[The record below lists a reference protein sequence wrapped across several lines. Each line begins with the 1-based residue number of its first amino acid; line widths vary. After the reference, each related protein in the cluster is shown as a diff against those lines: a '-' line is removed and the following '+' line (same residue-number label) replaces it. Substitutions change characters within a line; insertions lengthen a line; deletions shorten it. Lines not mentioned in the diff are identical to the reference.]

1 MNVNREKFSLKRP
14 LVWLVLFTISFIVH
28 AIISWRVGNDI
39 DNPRYG
45 TEDVEINI
53 TLADPPKPQPL
64 ERPPPEDT
72 LEFEE
77 EFEIEPP
84 DMLIAPQAVTPPPP
98 DVPLLLRA
106 DAGGM
111 TGFELANPVSAL
123 PLGAGFG
130 TAGFGRGIGNAL
142 GNSSNRFAAYVSG
155 LRNAGLDVVFVID
168 ATGSMSWAIDE
179 VKDRIH
185 DIVQTV
191 RTLVPAARFGLVAF
205 RDRKDPEFVVRSQ
218 QLTYSTAKLRR
229 FLDPLEAKG
238 GGDQYEDISEG
249 VMVGVEE
256 SGWRA
261 GARRI
266 MIIVGDAPPRP
277 GKVGGL
283 IRRIENF
290 AAIGGTVS
298 TLDIGPQANPG
309 LIEAQI
315 GRKIDRALY
324 RNAPLYEFQVM
335 ADAGG
340 GDAATLDG
348 DVKITKRLITLI
360 MGEQFANEMRALL
373 EVI

>member
-1 MNVNREKFSLKRP
+1 MKRLIIWPVLLSISL
-14 LVWLVLFTISFIVH
+14 LAH
-28 AIISWRVGNDI
+28 AIISWRVGQNI
-39 DNPRYG
+39 DNPVGSTRN
-45 TEDVEINI
+45 VEINI
-53 TLADPPKPQPL
+53 TLADPPKPKPV
-64 ERPPPEDT
+64 ERPPPEDS

-98 DVPLLLRA
+98 DVPLALRA
-106 DAGGM
+106 ESGGM
-111 TGFELANPVSAL
+111 TGFELTNPVSAL
-123 PLGAGFG
+123 PLGGGFG

-142 GNSSNRFAAYVSG
+142 GNSTNRFAAYVSG

-168 ATGSMSWAIDE
+168 ATGSMAWAIDE
-179 VKDRIH
+179 VKERIH

-191 RTLVPAARFGLVAF
+191 RTLVPIARFGFVAF
-205 RDRKDPEFVVRSQ
+205 RDRNDPEFIVRSQ
-218 QLTYSTAKLRR
+218 PLTYSTAKLRR
-229 FLDPLEAKG
+229 FLDPLEAFG
-238 GGDQYEDISEG
+238 GGDQYEEISLGVAEG
-249 VMVGVEE
+249 IER

-266 MIIVGDAPPRP
+266 LIIIGDAPPRP
-277 GKVGGL
+277 ANLSSL

-290 AAIGGTVS
+290 AEIGGTVS

-309 LIEAQI
+309 LVEAKV
-315 GRKIDRALY
+315 GRKVARALY
-324 RNAPLYEFQVM
+324 RNAPLYEFQIM

>member
-1 MNVNREKFSLKRP
+1 MKRP
-14 LVWLVLFTISFIVH
+14 IVWVGLFLISFIAH
-28 AIISWRVGNDI
+28 AIISWRIGQDI
-39 DNPRYG
+39 DNPVSSG
-45 TEDVEINI
+45 EKVEIYI
-53 TLADPPKPQPL
+53 TIADPPKPKPL

-98 DVPLLLRA
+98 DMPLELRA

-155 LRNAGLDVVFVID
+155 LRSAGLDVVFVID

-185 DIVQTV
+185 DIVRTV

-218 QLTYSTAKLRR
+218 RLTFSTAKLRR
-229 FLDPLEAKG
+229 FLDPLEAIG
-238 GGDQYEDISEG
+238 GGDQYEDIT
-249 VMVGVEE
+249 VGVKVGIEE

-277 GKVGGL
+277 GKVGEL

-290 AAIGGTVS
+290 AEVGGTVS

-309 LIEAQI
+309 LIESQI
-315 GRKIDRALY
+315 GRKVDRALY

-340 GDAATLDG
+340 GDSATLDG

-360 MGEQFANEMRALL
+360 MGERFASEMRALL

>member
-1 MNVNREKFSLKRP
+1 MKRP
-14 LVWLVLFTISFIVH
+14 VAWFALFVFSVFVH
-28 AIISWRVGNDI
+28 AIISWRIGQDI
-39 DNPRYG
+39 DNPLPQ
-45 TEDVEINI
+45 TEDVEIHI
-53 TLADPPKPQPL
+53 TLADPPKPKPL

-77 EFEIEPP
+77 EFEEEPP
-84 DMLIAPQAVTPPPP
+84 EMLIQPEAVTPPPP
-98 DVPLLLRA
+98 DAPLALRA
-106 DAGGM
+106 DSGGM

-123 PLGAGFG
+123 PLGEGFG
-130 TAGFGRGIGNAL
+130 TAGFGAGIGNAL

-179 VKDRIH
+179 VKSRIH

-205 RDRKDPEFVVRSQ
+205 RDRTDPEFVVRSQ
-218 QLTYSTAKLRR
+218 PLTYSTAKLRR

-238 GGDQYEDISEG
+238 GGDQYEDITEG
-249 VMVGVEE
+249 MAVGIEE

-266 MIIVGDAPPRP
+266 MIVVGDAPPRP
-277 GKVGGL
+277 AKLGEL

-290 AAIGGTVS
+290 AAVGGTVS

-309 LIEAQI
+309 LIEAKV
-315 GRKIDRALY
+315 GRKVSRALY

>member
-1 MNVNREKFSLKRP
+1 MRRFIIWPVLLGISL
-14 LVWLVLFTISFIVH
+14 IAH
-28 AIISWRVGNDI
+28 AIISWRVGQDI
-39 DNPRYG
+39 DNARYV
-45 TEDVEINI
+45 TEDVEIHI
-53 TLADPPKPQPL
+53 VLADPPKPKAI

-98 DVPLLLRA
+98 DVPLALRA
-106 DAGGM
+106 DSGGM
-111 TGFELANPVSAL
+111 TGFELTNPVSAL
-123 PLGAGFG
+123 PLGEGFG

-179 VKDRIH
+179 VKTRIH

-218 QLTYSTAKLRR
+218 PLTFSTAKLRR
-229 FLDPLEAKG
+229 FLDPLEAVG
-238 GGDQYEDISEG
+238 GGDQYEDITEG
-249 VMVGVEE
+249 VAVGIEE

-277 GKVGGL
+277 GKLGSL
-283 IRRIENF
+283 INRIENF

-309 LIEAQI
+309 LIEAKV
-315 GRKIDRALY
+315 GRKVNRALF
-324 RNAPLYEFQVM
+324 RGAPLYEFQIM

-360 MGEQFANEMRALL
+360 MGERFADEMRALL

>member
-1 MNVNREKFSLKRP
+1 MKRW
-14 LVWLVLFTISFIVH
+14 LVWLILIGISFIAH
-28 AIISWRVGNDI
+28 AIISWRVGQDI
-39 DNPRYG
+39 DNPLSAA
-45 TEDVEINI
+45 EEVEIHI
-53 TLADPPKPQPL
+53 ALADPPKPQPV
-64 ERPPPEDT
+64 ERPPPKDT

-98 DVPLLLRA
+98 DVPLALRA
-106 DAGGM
+106 DSGGM

-123 PLGAGFG
+123 PLGEGFG

-179 VKDRIH
+179 VKSRIH

-191 RTLVPAARFGLVAF
+191 RTLVPVARFGFVAF
-205 RDRKDPEFVVRSQ
+205 RDLKDPEFVVRAQ
-218 QLTYSTAKLRR
+218 TLTYSTAKLRR

-238 GGDQYEDISEG
+238 GGDQYEDITAG
-249 VMVGVEE
+249 VSAGIEE

-266 MIIVGDAPPRP
+266 MIVVGDAPPRP
-277 GKVGGL
+277 SKVGEL
-283 IRRIENF
+283 IRKIENF
-290 AAIGGTVS
+290 AAVGGTVS

-309 LIEAQI
+309 LIEAQV
-315 GRKIDRALY
+315 GRSVNRSLY
-324 RNAPLYEFQVM
+324 RNAPLYEFQLM
-335 ADAGG
+335 ADAGD

>member
-1 MNVNREKFSLKRP
+1 MNAGNEKFSLTRP
-14 LVWLVLFTISFIVH
+14 LVWIVLFSISFIVH

-39 DNPRYG
+39 DNPSG
-45 TEDVEINI
+45 GIEDVEIHI
-53 TLADPPKPQPL
+53 TLSDPPKPQPL

-84 DMLIAPQAVTPPPP
+84 EMLIAPQAVTPPPP
-98 DVPLLLRA
+98 DVPLALRA

-111 TGFELANPVSAL
+111 TGFELS
-123 PLGAGFG
+123 
-130 TAGFGRGIGNAL
+130 NAL

-218 QLTYSTAKLRR
+218 KLTFSTAKLRR

-238 GGDQYEDISEG
+238 GGDQYEDISVG
-249 VMVGVEE
+249 VMVGIEE

-266 MIIVGDAPPRP
+266 MIIIGDAPPRP
-277 GKVGGL
+277 GKFGGL

-324 RNAPLYEFQVM
+324 RNSSLYEFQVM

>member
-1 MNVNREKFSLKRP
+1 MKRP
-14 LVWLVLFTISFIVH
+14 IAWLSLFVISFIVH
-28 AIISWRVGNDI
+28 AIISWRIGLDI
-39 DNPRYG
+39 DNPRN
-45 TEDVEINI
+45 TAKVVEIHI

-64 ERPPPEDT
+64 ERAPPEDT

-84 DMLIAPQAVTPPPP
+84 EMLIAPQAVTPPPP
-98 DVPLLLRA
+98 DVPLALRA

-111 TGFELANPVSAL
+111 TGFELANPISAL
-123 PLGAGFG
+123 PLGQGFG

-205 RDRKDPEFVVRSQ
+205 RDRTDPEFVVRSQ
-218 QLTYSTAKLRR
+218 QLTFSTAKLRR

-249 VMVGVEE
+249 VQAGIED

-266 MIIVGDAPPRP
+266 MIIIGDGPPRP
-277 GKVGGL
+277 GKLSSL
-283 IRRIENF
+283 INRIENF

-298 TLDIGPQANPG
+298 TLDIGPQANPE

-324 RNAPLYEFQVM
+324 RNSPLYEFQVM

>member
-1 MNVNREKFSLKRP
+1 MKR
-14 LVWLVLFTISFIVH
+14 LAIWSVLFCISFIVH
-28 AIISWRVGNDI
+28 AIISWRVGQDI
-39 DNPRYG
+39 DNAIDTG
-45 TEDVEINI
+45 EVVEIDI
-53 TLADPPKPQPL
+53 ALVEPPKPEAI

-98 DVPLLLRA
+98 DVPLALRA

-111 TGFELANPVSAL
+111 SGFELSNPMSSL

-130 TAGFGRGIGNAL
+130 TSGFGRGIGNAL

-168 ATGSMSWAIDE
+168 ATGSMSWAIEE
-179 VKDRIH
+179 VKERVH
-185 DIVQTV
+185 DILQTV

-218 QLTYSTAKLRR
+218 SLTFSTAKLRR
-229 FLDPLEAKG
+229 FLDPLEARG
-238 GGDQYEDISEG
+238 GGDQWEDINEG
-249 VMVGVEE
+249 VIVGIEE

-277 GKVGGL
+277 GKLNGL

-315 GRKIDRALY
+315 GRAVNRKLY
-324 RNAPLYEFQVM
+324 RGRPLYEFQIM

-340 GDAATLDG
+340 GDASTLDG

>member
-1 MNVNREKFSLKRP
+1 MKRVI
-14 LVWLVLFTISFIVH
+14 VWSVLIGVSVIAH
-28 AIISWRVGNDI
+28 AIISWRVGQNI
-39 DNPRYG
+39 DDPAA
-45 TEDVEINI
+45 TAAAVEIHI
-53 TLADPPKPQPL
+53 ALADPPKPKAV

-98 DVPLLLRA
+98 DVPLALRA

-111 TGFELANPVSAL
+111 TGFELTNPVSAL
-123 PLGAGFG
+123 PLGEGFG

-179 VKDRIH
+179 VKSRIH

-191 RTLVPAARFGLVAF
+191 RTLVPVARFGLVAF

-218 QLTYSTAKLRR
+218 PLTYSTAKLRR
-229 FLDPLEAKG
+229 FLDPLEAVG
-238 GGDQYEDISEG
+238 GGDQYEDIS
-249 VMVGVEE
+249 VGVAVGIEE

-266 MIIVGDAPPRP
+266 LIIVGDAPPRP
-277 GKVGGL
+277 GKLGSL
-283 IRRIENF
+283 IRRIEDF

-309 LIEAQI
+309 LIEAQV
-315 GRKIDRALY
+315 GRKVNRALY
-324 RNAPLYEFQVM
+324 RMAPLYEFQLM